1 MFSAT
6 RSSADVGV
14 SVPTGALAGVLV
26 GVAQRMRVGA
36 ANMARVW
43 LLTAQLLAL
52 MLSPRSYVGPA
63 GVPAM
68 QQLVRASAA
77 MVPSFMLLSALMS
90 VVLVRIVLAAANEL
104 GLSQFALNVLIR
116 SLVLELLPLV
126 AAGFVALRYS
136 LPAAH
141 VVVKGMDHD
150 LAGVEGDANANA
162 TTNGNATTDD
172 ANNNVNNIRASH
184 RASPAL
190 HQALHQAVH
199 QAVHQA
205 LKRAVAFAS
214 AGAFAVLLL
223 AAASGVV
230 ASVIAYVS
238 VYGLSLWGLAAFNAL
253 MAQIFT
259 PTVMLVLA
267 GKTLLSA
274 LAVAT
279 VPFSAALAN
288 PLKRSDLAI
297 FARVVGILLVV
308 ELLSLVGNYY

>member
-190 HQALHQAVH
+190 HQA
-199 QAVHQA
+199 VHQA

>member
-6 RSSADVGV
+6 HTRADVEA
-14 SVPTGALAGVLV
+14 SVPTGVLV
-26 GVAQRMRVGA
+26 GVAQRLRVGA

-43 LLTAQLLAL
+43 VLAAQLLAL
-52 MLSPRSYVGPA
+52 MLSPRSYTGPA
-63 GVPAM
+63 GVPVM

-90 VVLVRIVLAAANEL
+90 LVLVRIVLAAANEL

-141 VVVKGMDHD
+141 VVAKGMAHD
-150 LAGVEGDANANA
+150 LAGVQGGVNTNTPTTANSI
-162 TTNGNATTDD
+162 GPL
-172 ANNNVNNIRASH
+172 H

-190 HQALHQAVH
+190 QQAVH
-199 QAVHQA
+199 HA
-205 LKRAVAFAS
+205 LKHAVAFAS

-297 FARVVGILLVV
+297 FARVVGILLLV

>member
-14 SVPTGALAGVLV
+14 SVPTGALV

-172 ANNNVNNIRASH
+172 ANNNINNIRASH
-184 RASPAL
+184 RASP
-190 HQALHQAVH
+190 ALHQAVH

-205 LKRAVAFAS
+205 LKRAAAFAS